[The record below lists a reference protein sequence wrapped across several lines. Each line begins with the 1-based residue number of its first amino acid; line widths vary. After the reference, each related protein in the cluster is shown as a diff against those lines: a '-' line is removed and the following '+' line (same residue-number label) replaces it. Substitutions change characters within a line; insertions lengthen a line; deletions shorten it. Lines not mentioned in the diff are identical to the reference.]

1 MNPPARLPTATPDP
15 GHGASADFPPP
26 GPETPTPR
34 FDRLDAL
41 RGLAMVWMTAFHFCF
56 DLSYFKVIV
65 EDFYRDPFWTW
76 QRSGIVSLFLLC
88 AGMGQA
94 VALSQGQTAY
104 RFWRRW
110 GQVMACAL
118 LVSIGSWWM
127 FPRSY
132 ISFGVLHGMA
142 LMLILVRFGFAR
154 LPTLALWGLG
164 ALAIAL
170 PFLVAHPFFDARTTN
185 WVGLVTRKPLTE
197 DYVPL
202 LPWLGPMLWGCA
214 LMRTA
219 SVRRWMQRPLRPAW
233 RPLSVMGQ
241 WSLSYYMVHQPVMIG
256 ALMAARHFGWL

>member
-15 GHGASADFPPP
+15 GHGASADFPLP
-26 GPETPTPR
+26 GPETATPR

-41 RGLAMVWMTAFHFCF
+41 RGLAMVWMTVFHFCF

-154 LPTLALWGLG
+154 LPTAALWALG
-164 ALAIAL
+164 AVAIAL
-170 PFLVAHPFFDARTTN
+170 PFLIAHPFFDTRTTN
-185 WVGLVTRKPLTE
+185 WVGLVTHKPLTE
-197 DYVPL
+197 DYVPV

-214 LMRTA
+214 LMRA
-219 SVRRWMQRPLRPAW
+219 AAVRAWFTRPLLPALK
-233 RPLSVMGQ
+233 PLSAMGR

-256 ALMAARHFGWL
+256 ALMGARQLGWL